1 MELSFIKE
9 KDKLDFHIVKN
20 GISVGKSTGGLN
32 VGGSDTGMRPMEMF
46 ASSLALC
53 ASIDAVHILEKQRIQ
68 LKHLGIKVLAERF
81 DDEVPA
87 VFKHIVLEYEIKEEK
102 YISKLTKAV
111 NLSLNR
117 YCSVKAMI
125 KKGVRI
131 ESKISV
137 IE

>member
-1 MELSFIKE
+1 M
-9 KDKLDFHIVKN
+9 
-20 GISVGKSTGGLN
+20 
-32 VGGSDTGMRPMEMF
+32 MRF
-46 ASSLALC
+46 
-53 ASIDAVHILEKQRIQ
+53 QR
-68 LKHLGIKVLAERF
+68 F
-81 DDEVPA
+81 
-87 VFKHIVLEYEIKEEK
+87 FKHIVLEYEIKEEK

-111 NLSLNR
+111 NLSLNK